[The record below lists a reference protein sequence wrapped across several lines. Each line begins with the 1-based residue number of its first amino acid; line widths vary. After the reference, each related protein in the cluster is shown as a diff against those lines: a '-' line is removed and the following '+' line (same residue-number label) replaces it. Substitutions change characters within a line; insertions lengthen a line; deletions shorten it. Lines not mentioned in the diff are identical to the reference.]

1 MTNRPR
7 PRVQVESAIKKYG
20 NKEVKWSPQGMLRLE
35 ARLMLGLFK
44 PTCEAIREHIA
55 NVLDHR
61 SLDNVR
67 YLFLVGGFAES
78 QVLQK
83 AVRDEFSNRVSQPP

>member
-1 MTNRPR
+1 
-7 PRVQVESAIKKYG
+7 
-20 NKEVKWSPQGMLRLE
+20 ML
-35 ARLMLGLFK
+35 ALFR

-61 SLDNVR
+61 ALENVR

-83 AVRDEFSNRVSQPP
+83 AVRDEFNSKVNECMK